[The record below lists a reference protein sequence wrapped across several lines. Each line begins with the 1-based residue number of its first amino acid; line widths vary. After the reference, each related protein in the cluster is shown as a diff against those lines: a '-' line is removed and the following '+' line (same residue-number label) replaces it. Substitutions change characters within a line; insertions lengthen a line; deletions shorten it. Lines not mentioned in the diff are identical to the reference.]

1 MIYLTLV
8 NTSVYLTRNYL
19 TLVKHLS
26 LPHKEL
32 LNLGEVPQF
41 TSQRTT

>member
-1 MIYLTLV
+1 LV
-8 NTSVYLTRNYL
+8 TTSVYLTRNYL

-32 LNLGEVPQF
+32 LNLGGHL
-41 TSQRTT
+41 S